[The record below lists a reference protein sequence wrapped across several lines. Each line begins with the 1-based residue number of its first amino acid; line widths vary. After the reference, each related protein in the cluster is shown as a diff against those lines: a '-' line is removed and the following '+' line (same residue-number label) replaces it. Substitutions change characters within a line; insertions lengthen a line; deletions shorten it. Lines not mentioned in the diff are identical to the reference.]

1 MEGIFLSKLK
11 GLGEPSEFW
20 EYFEQL
26 TKIPRC
32 SEHEE
37 KVRAFIKE
45 EAERLSF
52 ETKVDTAGNLVIRV
66 PAKQDQLEKVI
77 LQCHMDMVCEKN
89 EGISHDFSKDP
100 LELKI
105 IEIDND
111 KWVAAEGTTL
121 GADNGVGIA
130 YLLTLMKKIYDG
142 ELNLGSLGFDLLFT
156 VDEEMGLRGAFKI
169 DTDLITGRYLIN
181 LDAEDEDSV
190 TIGCAGGRVTFF
202 HIKKETIRIDKNE
215 NLTPIRI
222 FVSGLSGGH
231 SGADIHLG
239 RGNALKIIG
248 EVLWKLNKEF
258 IIQLNSISGGNRT
271 NAIPREASAILYVN
285 KEELSNISKFI
296 SDLVSNIKVL
306 FDGIDPDMDVSIQ
319 QQEKFEEDKA
329 FTKKIQ
335 DNILNIIY
343 TLPNGPLSMHP
354 KIKDLVY
361 TSSNLGVIRTDDE
374 KIEIKLSQRSLSEY
388 FKIVIWEKAVSLFK
402 LTGLEIDIILNSD
415 YPGWQP
421 NFDSNLLKFTEEA
434 FKEQFKKEIEVKA
447 IHAGLECG
455 ILKKKFP
462 DMEFISIGPINVGA
476 HSPDERVSV
485 KSVEKIWRFLIALL
499 KKLD

>member
-1 MEGIFLSKLK
+1 LSKLH

-20 EYFEQL
+20 EYFEQV

-45 EAERLSF
+45 EAERLGF
-52 ETKVDTAGNLVIRV
+52 ETKVDNTGNLVIRV

-105 IEIDND
+105 IEIDNE
-111 KWVAAEGTTL
+111 KWVTAEGTTL

-142 ELNLGSLGFDLLFT
+142 EFNLGALGFALLFT

-169 DTDLITGRYLIN
+169 DSDLVKGSYLIN
-181 LDAEDEDSV
+181 LDAEDENSV

-202 HIKKETIRIDKNE
+202 QIKKETIAINKKKN
-215 NLTPIRI
+215 LIPIRI
-222 FVSGLSGGH
+222 FVSGLNGGH

-239 RGNALKIIG
+239 RGNALKILG
-248 EVLWKLNKEF
+248 EVLWKLNEKF
-258 IIQLNSISGGNRT
+258 KIQVTSISGGNRT
-271 NAIPREASAILYVN
+271 NAIPREASANLWIK
-285 KEELSNISKFI
+285 KEELADIGKFI
-296 SDLVSNIKVL
+296 RDLVSKIKVL
-306 FDGIDPDMDVSIQ
+306 FDGIDPDINIAIQ
-319 QQEKFEEDKA
+319 QQENFEEYKV
-329 FTKKIQ
+329 FTKTIQ
-335 DNILNIIY
+335 DNILNLLY
-343 TLPNGPLSMHP
+343 TIPNGPLSMHP
-354 KIKDLVY
+354 KIQGLVFS
-361 TSSNLGVIRTDDE
+361 SSNLGVISTDQE

-388 FKIVIWEKAVSLFK
+388 FKIVIWERVVSLFK
-402 LTGLEIDIILNSD
+402 LTGLDINIIIDSD

-421 NFDSNLLKFTEEA
+421 NFDSNLLKLTEDA
-434 FKEQFKKEIEVKA
+434 FKEQFKKQIEVKA

-462 DMEFISIGPINVGA
+462 DMDMVSIGPDIIAA
-476 HSPDERVSV
+476 HSPDERVST
-485 KSVEKIWRFLIALL
+485 KSVEKIWKFLINLL
-499 KKLD
+499 EKLN